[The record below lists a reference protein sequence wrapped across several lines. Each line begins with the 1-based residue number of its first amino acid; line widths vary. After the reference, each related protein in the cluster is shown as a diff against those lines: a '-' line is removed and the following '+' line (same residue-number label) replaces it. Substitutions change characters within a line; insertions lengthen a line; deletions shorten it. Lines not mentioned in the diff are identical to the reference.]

1 MVAIDLALLF
11 EQYMKWWAA
20 GHWRVLPV
28 AGTRI
33 STFTQAD
40 LASRNIQYVHTSEEE
55 THSDDF
61 TFTVSDGGNEVH
73 TRTHTYTGLVFYEV
87 SIDIMLFI
95 LYKVY
100 ILSPKPYPY

>member
-1 MVAIDLALLF
+1 VGYFEWWQLILHYYLIPSAEYEVVGCWSLKTFALF
-11 EQYMKWWAA
+11 D
-20 GHWRVLPV
+20 PV

-61 TFTVSDGGNEVH
+61 TFTVCYNSCRNSSYRNNCNSLMLDGVKFCYG
-73 TRTHTYTGLVFYEV
+73 
-87 SIDIMLFI
+87 
-95 LYKVY
+95 
-100 ILSPKPYPY
+100 